1 MEQTLIWL
9 KTWTAALV
17 LIALFTAFVVGVV
30 LRALVRKASIHPS
43 HALRVI
49 ESISVVV
56 GGAVGSVVVLL
67 LLIILWPVA
76 GNWVINTFRHVD
88 MADGVS
94 AVDHR
99 KDTGSNNFICDWS
112 SDPTC
117 PIRQRVPWHPERM
130 EHEMASRKI
139 DGKTI
144 RYVRTPTR
152 ELGAAAVGAIGA
164 VERLRHL
171 GHAEPARRRLAAAE
185 ILGAVGGSLPTCTH
199 KKSIGPLP

>member
-1 MEQTLIWL
+1 VWLCPERLQKELLSQVLECHLDSLIVEL
-9 KTWTAALV
+9 LIIRTK
-17 LIALFTAFVVGVV
+17 LIA
-30 LRALVRKASIHPS
+30 S
-43 HALRVI
+43 
-49 ESISVVV
+49 
-56 GGAVGSVVVLL
+56 VVLL

-117 PIRQRVPWHPERM
+117 PIRQRVPWLPERM